1 MNENITMNA
10 DNIYIKT
17 KMKHD
22 GVHVFIDGELK
33 LIVDND
39 PDDLIIRTPSS
50 GSSRTMFS
58 VDDAVVEVF
67 GACDR
72 QEQLGLVALLSMCI
86 FSSFEDQSE
95 FINRI
100 SQ

>member
-1 MNENITMNA
+1 MNIK

-17 KMKHD
+17 KMKTE
-22 GVHVFIDGELK
+22 GVHVYIDGELK

-39 PDDLIIRTPSS
+39 PEDLIIRTPSS
-50 GSSRTMFS
+50 GYSHTMFS
-58 VDDAVVEVF
+58 VDEAVTEVF
-67 GACDR
+67 GAVDR
-72 QEQLGLVALLSMCI
+72 QEQLGLVALLSVCI
-86 FSSFEDQSE
+86 FSSFEDQDD